1 MSGARHTILP
11 EPSAPLAEGSAHL
24 REALNKALPLRPKH
38 RAALPGGI
46 ARLSNLLTVDRDQ
59 LPPDYMSR
67 PEHLAAYLHWF
78 LPWNVQRQGRLLE
91 GLSLDLP
98 AGARILDLGAGPFT
112 FLVAL
117 WLARPELRERELRY
131 LAVDRAEPALKAGR
145 RLFQALAGDDAPWH
159 VDTSRR
165 LPRTGRADL
174 LVAANYVNELEAD
187 RAGRQRGPD
196 LDPAERTMADWE
208 RLLDPAGRL
217 LVVEPG
223 VRTAAARLVRLRAGA
238 LARGW
243 RAIAPC
249 PHQETCP
256 VPGRHGGSWC
266 HFAADA
272 VGTPRWLA
280 ALGKSA
286 KLPKERVSLS
296 FLLMTRDGLT
306 DGNPGQVRVVS
317 DTFSLPDRKQGCY
330 GCSDKGLVLLRSGLG
345 GGAGG
350 PVSGDLV
357 RVRWPDLIERD
368 PRSRALVVDYDVG
381 SRRRRRP

>member
-1 MSGARHTILP
+1 MSGARRTVPPETILP
-11 EPSAPLAEGSAHL
+11 VPSAPLAEGSAHL
-24 REALNKALPLRPKH
+24 RSVLDAVLPLQPRH

-46 ARLSNLLTVDRDQ
+46 ARLSALLTTDRDS

-78 LPWNVQRQGRLLE
+78 LPWNIQRQGRLLQ
-91 GLSLDLP
+91 GLDLDL
-98 AGARILDLGAGPFT
+98 ASGARILDLGAGPCT
-112 FLVAL
+112 FLAAL

-145 RLFQALAGDDAPWH
+145 RLFQTLAGEDTPWR
-159 VDTSRR
+159 VDTTRR
-165 LPRTGRADL
+165 APRRGRADL
-174 LVAANYVNELEAD
+174 LVAANYVNELEVD
-187 RAGRQRGPD
+187 RPGRRKGPD
-196 LDPAERTMADWE
+196 LEPMEHLVADWE
-208 RLLDPAGRL
+208 RLLTPAGRL

-223 VRTAAARLVRLRAGA
+223 IRTAAARLVRLRAAA

-243 RAIAPC
+243 RTLAPC

-256 VPGRHGGSWC
+256 LPGRRGGSWC

-296 FLLMTRDGLT
+296 FLLMVRAEAEGAPAA
-306 DGNPGQVRVVS
+306 GRVRVAS
-317 DTFSLPDRKQGCY
+317 DEFALPDRRRGCY
-330 GCSDKGLVLLRSGLG
+330 GCSGKGLVLLRSRSGRSG
-345 GGAGG
+345 STPA
-350 PVSGDLV
+350 SGDLV
-357 RVRWPDLIERD
+357 RVRWPAKTERD
-368 PRSRALVVDYDVG
+368 PRSRALIVDLD
-381 SRRRRRP
+381 